1 MSGVNGHL
9 AGAGLGIGVG
19 LSVANS
25 AKTDRRMIQLG
36 QTANM
41 SPAQNEDMRKEI
53 FRVSKSYGND
63 PDSILGGAEAL
74 LAGGLSP
81 KAAKSSIDAIGQASA
96 LRNADPT
103 ILAGAGMAAKEA
115 CGLHGHPATLK
126 AGSNAGLIHY
136 HRPLLSKQRGRRGA
150 VIHA

>member
-9 AGAGLGIGVG
+9 AGAELGIGVG

-25 AKTDRRMIQLG
+25 AKTDRRMIQLE

-81 KAAKSSIDAIGQASA
+81 SSIDAIGQASA

-115 CGLHGHPATLK
+115 CGFHGHPATLK

-136 HRPLLSKQRGRRGA
+136 HRPLLLKQRGRRGA